1 MQDSNEKGKR
11 MIAIVVPVY
20 IFVHY
25 ILEPQYNAQKY
36 IKQCIKSIQKQT

>member
-20 IFVHY
+20 NTVYKI
-25 ILEPQYNAQKY
+25 NTKAN
-36 IKQCIKSIQKQT
+36 IKKL

>member
-20 IFVHY
+20 
-25 ILEPQYNAQKY
+25 NAQKY
-36 IKQCIKSIQKQT
+36 IKQCIKSIQKQTLKTIS